1 MVPVIVL
8 QTIAA
13 NLGSMLTPIGNPQN
27 LYLYNLSEMNVG
39 EFLVFMLPYTVVSG
53 VLLALTIFV
62 LSARKRKI
70 RLTDCHF
77 SEEKKKMN
85 KVDKHVCGF
94 ISYGAFGCGK
104 DPAIL
109 YFACGG
115 GCISVFIR
123 QKGALA
129 GGLLPDL
136 YIYRFLYFYRKYRT
150 AAGISGSTAFT
161 G

>member
-27 LYLYNLSEMNVG
+27 LYLYNLSEMNAG
-39 EFLVFMLPYTVVSG
+39 EFLVLMLPYTVVSG

-77 SEEKKKMN
+77 SEEK
-85 KVDKHVCGF
+85 
-94 ISYGAFGCGK
+94 
-104 DPAIL
+104 
-109 YFACGG
+109 
-115 GCISVFIR
+115 
-123 QKGALA
+123 
-129 GGLLPDL
+129 
-136 YIYRFLYFYRKYRT
+136 RK
-150 AAGISGSTAFT
+150 
-161 G
+161 